1 MIVDDSRVMRQLV
14 RRSLRQAGY
23 KPKNIL
29 EAEHGAD
36 ALAQLKAGAKPELV
50 LSDWNMPEM
59 NGIDLLRGMNE
70 ERIEIPLGF
79 VTSESTPDMRA
90 LAMST
95 GAAFLLTKPFT
106 SADVRHAMEAA
117 GFKPQGKLRD
127 NTRTTIGSQKFGSE
141 LITKLL
147 DHLVNQQI
155 MTRPGPAFPST
166 AVPGMTCTWVDDNDQ
181 MIYAGLCEMSLA
193 AALGAAIGLRPA
205 SAVPDLIQSGT
216 IPEEL
221 RADSREVFNVL
232 SRSFTDAGS
241 VRVRLH
247 EISFA
252 PDPPLAAVTALNA
265 SAPGR
270 MDFKITVGR
279 HGSGRLA
286 FVSTSPGFIHYG
298 ASVATA
304 G

>member
-23 KPKNIL
+23 KAKNTL
-29 EAEHGAD
+29 EAENGLD
-36 ALAQLKAGAKPELV
+36 ALRQLTDGAKPDLI

-59 NGIDLLRGMNE
+59 SGIDFLRAMNE
-70 ERIEIPLGF
+70 QKIDIPLGF

-90 LAMST
+90 MAIGE
-95 GAAFLLTKPFT
+95 GARFLLTKPFT

-117 GFKPQGKLRD
+117 GYKPEGKLRD
-127 NTRTTIGSQKFGSE
+127 TTRVTIGSQSFGSE

-166 AVPGMTCTWVDDNDQ
+166 MVPAVSCTWVDDNDQ
-181 MIYAGLCEMSLA
+181 LVYGGLCEMSLA

-205 SAVPDLIQSGT
+205 SAVPGMISDGT

-221 RADSREVFNVL
+221 RADCREVFNVL
-232 SRSFTDAGS
+232 SRAFTDAGS
-241 VRVRLH
+241 QHVRLH
-247 EISFA
+247 EIAFA
-252 PDPPLAAVTALNA
+252 PDPQIQAVIDLNA
-265 SAPGR
+265 NAAGR
-270 MDFKITVGR
+270 QDFKISVGS

-286 FVSTSPGFIHYG
+286 FVSTSPGFISYG
-298 ASVATA
+298 S
-304 G
+304 GSGH